1 MFGQTVDPYAA
12 LGAALVRAGAIDAEH
27 PDRAAAARRAARDL
41 DLCPDLVRWADDAQ
55 RAQWAACIA
64 TRVNKWECDRH
75 VQRAA

>member
-12 LGAALVRAGAIDAEH
+12 LGTALVRAGAIDAEH

-41 DLCPDLVRWADDAQ
+41 DLCPSLVRWADDAQ

-64 TRVNKWECDRH
+64 TRVSIDERRRR
-75 VQRAA
+75 VAA